1 MSTISNH
8 IVGCD
13 RLAISLL
20 LMPQD
25 RRVACVTWCSANLCP
40 VIGHK
45 ATELMQ
51 ISAWG
56 DEDLIPQQQGEK
68 NCCILI
74 YHLER
79 SPHGSIKFCMK
90 MKSDW
95 SNSSQPRGRR
105 ATGFTKTASCPGTR
119 SFFLAPLH
127 LNHVRSMLIIV
138 RCPIVELKQ
147 RKCIY
152 PSHF

>member
-13 RLAISLL
+13 RMAISLL

-68 NCCILI
+68 KL
-74 YHLER
+74 
-79 SPHGSIKFCMK
+79 
-90 MKSDW
+90 
-95 SNSSQPRGRR
+95 
-105 ATGFTKTASCPGTR
+105 
-119 SFFLAPLH
+119 LH
-127 LNHVRSMLIIV
+127 INI
-138 RCPIVELKQ
+138 
-147 RKCIY
+147 
-152 PSHF
+152 